1 MIYKRYGECAI
12 KAYELVLTGV
22 EPREAWQKAANEL
35 MGYNSSSA
43 KKGCPRTSFLALLG
57 ANKKTTKNVE
67 YILYGLEIMNKMDKE
82 ELKNMDPIKFWRDK
96 MKMTKSYNSQIDVL
110 FALRSKNYI

>member
-43 KKGCPRTSFLALLG
+43 KKA
-57 ANKKTTKNVE
+57 VQ
-67 YILYGLEIMNKMDKE
+67 
-82 ELKNMDPIKFWRDK
+82 ELHF
-96 MKMTKSYNSQIDVL
+96 
-110 FALRSKNYI
+110 

>member
-57 ANKKTTKNVE
+57 ANKKTTK
-67 YILYGLEIMNKMDKE
+67 M
-82 ELKNMDPIKFWRDK
+82 
-96 MKMTKSYNSQIDVL
+96 
-110 FALRSKNYI
+110 